1 MFRVF
6 VFVLFGAS
14 HLFGDTCKL
23 DFQVSSPIG
32 ERIRQFEARLSDL
45 GTRKD
50 YRFNS
55 RPALVP
61 CGFYQVSIGAPG
73 FAWFHYTTDLY
84 SSGTIHAPLK
94 IGSIGGT
101 DIEGRMIRISLEGA
115 RARRVKQMI
124 LLSAEGSMLA
134 SYYLDSEA
142 PMRVV
147 APRGDLLFICLDGEG
162 EVVKAGKVKVRKD
175 EPGEGIIDL
184 S

>member
-1 MFRVF
+1 LFRVF
-6 VFVLFGAS
+6 VFALVGAS
-14 HLFGDTCKL
+14 QLFGDACKL
-23 DFQVSSPIG
+23 DFQVTSPIG
-32 ERIRQFEARLSDL
+32 ERVQRFEARLSNL
-45 GTRKD
+45 GTLKD
-50 YRFNS
+50 YRFHS

-73 FAWFHYTTDLY
+73 FVWFHYATDLY
-84 SSGTIHAPLK
+84 SSGTLHAPLK
-94 IGSIGGT
+94 IASIGGT

-134 SYYLDSEA
+134 SYFLDDER

-184 S
+184 N